1 MFKLYKV
8 EDIVRIPPSMFGQD
22 LARVAEAQ
30 LREKYESTY
39 DDEIGYIIFIGSV
52 DIESIGRVLSGD
64 GASYH
69 RVNFDLVSFKP
80 IVNEIIE
87 GEVIEI
93 ASFGVFVRV
102 GPLDA
107 LLHISQIMDEFVSVD
122 PSQGMVVGKESNK
135 VLRVGDKVRVRVVA
149 VSPPKGVS
157 VGKVGLTCR
166 QPYLGKLEWIDEEVA
181 KKGGE

>member
-1 MFKLYKV
+1 MFKLFKV

-22 LARVAEAQ
+22 LVQVAEAQ

-39 DDEIGYIIFIGSV
+39 DDEIGYIIFVSGV
-52 DIESIGRVLSGD
+52 EVESTGKVLSGD

-69 RVNFDLVSFKP
+69 KVNFDLVSFKP

-107 LLHISQIMDEFVSVD
+107 LLHVSQIMDEFVSVD
-122 PSQGMVVGKESNK
+122 ASQGVVIGKETNR
-135 VLRVGDKVRVRVVA
+135 VLRVGDEVRVRIVA

-166 QPYLGKLEWIDEEVA
+166 QPFLGKLEWIEGEVA
-181 KKGGE
+181 KRGEE